1 MATDNQNVT
10 QTTTQ
15 TVKEDPK
22 FAAYRQALLDET
34 VGLVQSRAQQPV
46 LPPAY
51 YVAGLSPQ
59 EEQATALGQAGIGS
73 YLPYLQSSQGILGE
87 GARTLGQARG
97 TLSRGERA
105 FDIMDPAE
113 AQLQAGYEQLL
124 PTSGATP
131 ELQSGIASIRQAQ
144 QAQFDPSSASQFQS
158 PYQQYVEGAINRQ
171 FDQAQNRQDA
181 QAVSSGAFSG
191 SRRDIMDAELEGQ
204 RARAVGEAYAQ
215 DFGRASQQ
223 AQQAFQE
230 EQNRRLTAGQGLS
243 NIGFQRSGAL
253 QDSALARANLAQGQL
268 GLASNLAG
276 GIAGLGQQI
285 TGLSGLQAG
294 LGQQAQAQNVQDIST
309 LLNLGTLQRGL
320 AQSTL
325 DSQRQ
330 RELDIQRY
338 PYQQLQ
344 FLSDIYKGV
353 PSTQQTITQTPTY
366 SPSPFQQ
373 AAGLG
378 IAGIAATSGNS
389 ARGLF

>member
-15 TVKEDPK
+15 TIKEDPK

-131 ELQSGIASIRQAQ
+131 ELGSGIASIRQAQ

-215 DFGRASQQ
+215 DFGRSSQQ

-378 IAGIAATSGNS
+378 IAGIAATSGGRS
-389 ARGLF
+389 PF

>member
-1 MATDNQNVT
+1 MATDYVN
-10 QTTTQ
+10 QTT
-15 TVKEDPK
+15 TVKEDPD
-22 FAAYRQALLDET
+22 FARYRRALLDDVQE
-34 VGLVQSRAQQPV
+34 LVASRQANRV
-46 LPPAY
+46 LPPGFK
-51 YVAGLSPQ
+51 VAGLSPQ
-59 EEQATALGQAGIGS
+59 EMQAMDLAEVGIGS
-73 YLPYLQSSQGILGE
+73 YLPYLQNAQDLLGE
-87 GARTLGQARG
+87 AGRTYGQARG
-97 TLSRGERA
+97 TLDRGTRA
-105 FDIMDPAE
+105 FDIMDPSE
-113 AQLQAGYEQLL
+113 QQLQTGYEQLL

-215 DFGRASQQ
+215 DFGRSSQQ

-378 IAGIAATSGNS
+378 IAGIAATSGGRS
-389 ARGLF
+389 PF

>member
-1 MATDNQNVT
+1 
-10 QTTTQ
+10 
-15 TVKEDPK
+15 
-22 FAAYRQALLDET
+22 
-34 VGLVQSRAQQPV
+34 
-46 LPPAY
+46 
-51 YVAGLSPQ
+51 
-59 EEQATALGQAGIGS
+59 
-73 YLPYLQSSQGILGE
+73 
-87 GARTLGQARG
+87 
-97 TLSRGERA
+97 
-105 FDIMDPAE
+105 
-113 AQLQAGYEQLL
+113 
-124 PTSGATP
+124 
-131 ELQSGIASIRQAQ
+131 
-144 QAQFDPSSASQFQS
+144 
-158 PYQQYVEGAINRQ
+158 
-171 FDQAQNRQDA
+171 
-181 QAVSSGAFSG
+181 
-191 SRRDIMDAELEGQ
+191 MDAELEGQ

-215 DFGRASQQ
+215 DFGRSSQQ

-378 IAGIAATSGNS
+378 IAGIAATSGGRS
-389 ARGLF
+389 PF

>member
-15 TVKEDPK
+15 TIKEDPK

-105 FDIMDPAE
+105 FDIMGPAE

-124 PTSGATP
+124 PASGATP

-215 DFGRASQQ
+215 DFGRSSQQ

-378 IAGIAATSGNS
+378 IAGIAATSGGRS
-389 ARGLF
+389 PF

>member
-15 TVKEDPK
+15 TIKEDPK

-124 PTSGATP
+124 PASGATP

-215 DFGRASQQ
+215 DFGRSSQQ

-378 IAGIAATSGNS
+378 IAGIAATSGGRS
-389 ARGLF
+389 PF

>member
-215 DFGRASQQ
+215 DFGRSSQQ